1 MTSGAKYKELA
12 REARAL
18 AIDAKETRDTLRAQI
33 RRVRVGR
40 GPEHARVAARALE
53 ARFAR
58 AGRHAGELR
67 AVARDVETL
76 VEAQALAQYELL
88 VNTTMALVTKMA
100 ARYGE
105 MAELLCAVKAVADPA
120 AVALKAL
127 SLGVPMEGEGAQRA
141 PKA

>member
-53 ARFAR
+53 TRFAR
-58 AGRHAGELR
+58 AGRNAGELR
-67 AVARDVETL
+67 AVAQNVETIC
-76 VEAQALAQYELL
+76 EAQALAQYERL
-88 VNTTMALVTKMA
+88 VNSTMALVTRMA
-100 ARYGE
+100 ARYGQ
-105 MAELLCAVKAVADPA
+105 MVELLCQAEDAANPA
-120 AVALKAL
+120 ALALKAL
-127 SLGVPMEGEGAQRA
+127 SLGVPMEGEGAQRP